1 MDVSRSTVQLS
12 WEPPEDDGG
21 SPVIDYII
29 EKREVS
35 RKTWI
40 KVCSFFIIPFVFA
53 ILFPHAAELSHNFV
67 ITLWKYI
74 LEAQWILPSL

>member
-1 MDVSRSTVQLS
+1 MLFLARPSAPKELKVVDVSRSTVQLS

-40 KVCSFFIIPFVFA
+40 KVSSFFIIPFVFA
-53 ILFPHAAELSHNFV
+53 ILFPYVLLNFV
-67 ITLWKYI
+67 
-74 LEAQWILPSL
+74 S

>member
-1 MDVSRSTVQLS
+1 MLFLARPSAPKELKVVDVSRSTVQLS

-40 KVCSFFIIPFVFA
+40 KVSSFFIIPFVFA
-53 ILFPHAAELSHNFV
+53 VLFPYVLLNFV
-67 ITLWKYI
+67 
-74 LEAQWILPSL
+74 S

>member
-1 MDVSRSTVQLS
+1 MLFLARPSAPKELKVVDVSRSTVQLS
-12 WEPPEDDGG
+12 WAPPEDDGG

-40 KVCSFFIIPFVFA
+40 KVSSFFIIPFVFA
-53 ILFPHAAELSHNFV
+53 VLFPYVLLNFV
-67 ITLWKYI
+67 
-74 LEAQWILPSL
+74 S

>member
-1 MDVSRSTVQLS
+1 LLFLARPSAPKELKVVDVSRSTVQLS

-40 KVCSFFIIPFVFA
+40 KVSSFFIIPFVFA
-53 ILFPHAAELSHNFV
+53 VLFPYVLLNFV
-67 ITLWKYI
+67 
-74 LEAQWILPSL
+74 S